1 MATVFFE
8 DKFYEA
14 PEGST
19 SLDYCANCKLV
30 HNSCSEC
37 PWKMVD
43 MSKAVE
49 IDAIKKEDCL
59 NYAASPQGRKFYYSR
74 GLEGCV
80 SGSIR
85 RPLVYCEGSDVN
97 GWAKIAISF
106 DNYAA
111 GFNIDIKSLKKNM
124 CSNCEDKQDCI
135 KCGNYEDIE
144 AFAHCVYMEYHT
156 GITYNNVHFDKE
168 IPKDIWNSCV
178 NLMREFNKTA
188 YDLIMKN
195 STVLSGPAEWK
206 KGMFLFNDDK
216 RFPYHNIT
224 ANIYYTTTNVST
236 CTFAKN
242 VEYYIETIDYDAY
255 SCYGKD
261 SHYFHQLHEKDKPCR
276 YVVPESVINE
286 IIDIQKEMDN
296 KIEKLIEP
304 YVK

>member
-1 MATVFFE
+1 MAKVFFE

-49 IDAIKKEDCL
+49 IEAVKKEDCL
-59 NYAASPQGRKFYYSR
+59 NYVAPAQGGKFYYSR
-74 GLEGCV
+74 GLEGCI
-80 SGSIR
+80 SGNIR
-85 RPLVYCEGSDVN
+85 RPLVYCEGTDVG

-106 DNYAA
+106 DDYAA
-111 GFNIDIKSLKKNM
+111 GFNIDMKTLKKNM

-135 KCGNYEDIE
+135 KWGNYKDIE

-156 GITYNNVHFDKE
+156 GITYNNAHFDKE
-168 IPKDIWNSCV
+168 IPKDIWDIAISI
-178 NLMREFNKTA
+178 MREFNKTA
-188 YDLIMKN
+188 YDMLINNATKLG
-195 STVLSGPAEWK
+195 SSAEWK
-206 KGMFLFNDDK
+206 KGMFLFNDDS

-224 ANIYYTTTNVST
+224 DSIYYVTGNIIESD
-236 CTFAKN
+236 
-242 VEYYIETIDYDAY
+242 YLGPYHIETINYDAY
-255 SCYGKD
+255 SCYGK
-261 SHYFHQLHEKDKPCR
+261 SSNVFHQIHSKDTPCL
-276 YVVPESVINE
+276 YVIPESIINE
-286 IIDIQKEMDN
+286 IIILQKEMDN